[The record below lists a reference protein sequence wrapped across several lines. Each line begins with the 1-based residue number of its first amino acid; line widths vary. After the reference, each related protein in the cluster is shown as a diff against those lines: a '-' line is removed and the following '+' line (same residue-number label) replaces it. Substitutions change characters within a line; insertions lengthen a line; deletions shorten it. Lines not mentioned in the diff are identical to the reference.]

1 MIIDR
6 DRVEGLSPPIFKEGN
21 MGIVEIQNQI
31 DSLKAS
37 KWHAITMEVDEKK
50 IESLSKKISMM
61 YMRLCVLMQQNIA

>member
-1 MIIDR
+1 M
-6 DRVEGLSPPIFKEGN
+6 EGLSPPIFKEGN
-21 MGIVEIQNQI
+21 MGIVEIQNKI

-50 IESLSKKISMM
+50 IEALSKKISMM

>member
-1 MIIDR
+1 
-6 DRVEGLSPPIFKEGN
+6 
-21 MGIVEIQNQI
+21 MGIVEIQNKI

-50 IESLSKKISMM
+50 IEALSKKISMM